1 MIPQFKSIFD
11 LLKAFPDEQSCINHL
26 ERLRWDGNVVSPFSE
41 NSKVYKCANN
51 KYKCKNT
58 GKYFNVRTNT
68 IFDSSK
74 IPLQKWFLAL
84 YVFSSHKKGISSHQ
98 LAKDIS
104 VTQKSAWFLLHR
116 LRYAFDHPNFKAE
129 LSNTVEIDETFM
141 GGEAKNK
148 HSNKKNKNEQGN
160 TLHEKQPVLGMKE
173 RNGNVVAVV
182 VENRH
187 KETILPIIK
196 EAVKADSTIM
206 TDEYS
211 AYKDLKKEYTHLTV
225 NHSAK
230 EYVNAMAHT
239 NDIENFWSHLK
250 RGIDGIYHWCSKEHL
265 QTYINEFTLRF
276 NTRTFGTQ
284 ERFELVLSSV
294 GGKRLTYKALIA

>member
-26 ERLRWDGNVVSPFSE
+26 EKLRWDCNVVSPFSE

-116 LRYAFDHPNFKAE
+116 LRYAFDHPNYKAE
-129 LSNTVEIDETFM
+129 LSNTVEVDETFM

-148 HSNKKNKNEQGN
+148 HTNKKSKNEHTNKKSKNEHGG
-160 TLHEKQPVLGMKE
+160 TLHEKQPVQG
-173 RNGNVVAVV
+173 
-182 VENRH
+182 
-187 KETILPIIK
+187 
-196 EAVKADSTIM
+196 
-206 TDEYS
+206 
-211 AYKDLKKEYTHLTV
+211 
-225 NHSAK
+225 
-230 EYVNAMAHT
+230 
-239 NDIENFWSHLK
+239 
-250 RGIDGIYHWCSKEHL
+250 
-265 QTYINEFTLRF
+265 
-276 NTRTFGTQ
+276 
-284 ERFELVLSSV
+284 
-294 GGKRLTYKALIA
+294 